1 MEAGRG
7 AFSLLGLS
15 SPALML
21 VAGTA
26 EDFLLGL
33 FEMSDPIALT
43 PQATKGRQ
51 ITPDVTSVSLAGAA
65 KKQLILT
72 RYPQHLAI

>member
-7 AFSLLGLS
+7 AFGLLGVS

-21 VAGTA
+21 MAGTA
-26 EDFLLGL
+26 EDFFLGL

-43 PQATKGRQ
+43 PQAAKGR
-51 ITPDVTSVSLAGAA
+51 
-65 KKQLILT
+65 
-72 RYPQHLAI
+72 